1 MFCIYSKVDNM
12 YGILDTDD
20 NVVEYYSIDK
30 IKELLNQG
38 VKIYGATLFNSKVY
52 IKPVV
57 FNDSAIELA
66 KRLLVD
72 SIWKSANL
80 EGLGTTFPKTEA
92 ILENISVKTNKEEML
107 FILNMKS
114 AWQFLLDNIS
124 YSNNLLFIR
133 QLNQLVGEGLFINN
147 GIVRTSIVQIGGTS
161 WIPDIPIEDLI
172 INSLNEINSISDIEL
187 RALKMFCYLSRT
199 QIFIDG
205 NKRIA
210 QLMANKVLIENNI
223 GIFQIPIDFLEQFKE
238 LLINFYETNNDKQI
252 INFMKK
258 HCIVKIKY

>member
-1 MFCIYSKVDNM
+1 MM
-12 YGILDTDD
+12 
-20 NVVEYYSIDK
+20 
-30 IKELLNQG
+30 
-38 VKIYGATLFNSKVY
+38 
-52 IKPVV
+52 
-57 FNDSAIELA
+57 
-66 KRLLVD
+66 
-72 SIWKSANL
+72 
-80 EGLGTTFPKTEA
+80 
-92 ILENISVKTNKEEML
+92 
-107 FILNMKS
+107 MKS
-114 AWQFLLDNIS
+114 ARQFLLDNIS